1 MSIGHPDGKVQLSE
15 MGLIPF
21 FRFATFFRF
30 AIWFD
35 SVVVGLSC
43 CTAGCAS
50 LYLLQ
55 DKHGIGAGEAARYIA
70 IEFSV
75 QSLAAV
81 LSQLVVVQGLRPAAR
96 RTIDA

>member
-15 MGLIPF
+15 MGLIP
-21 FRFATFFRF
+21 FFRF